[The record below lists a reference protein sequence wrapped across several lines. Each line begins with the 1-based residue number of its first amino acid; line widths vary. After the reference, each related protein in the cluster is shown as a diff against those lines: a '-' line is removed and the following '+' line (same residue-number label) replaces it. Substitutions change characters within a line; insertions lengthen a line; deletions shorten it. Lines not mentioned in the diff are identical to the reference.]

1 MTKYP
6 INYNNQTGVA
16 NFADF
21 TGGAAFADVAA
32 DANDAA
38 VANDQVFH
46 IYTTGIIN
54 WGTFDDPTQN
64 LIAAWNNGVR
74 EALIQKIPQNFN
86 ISLHHYDPILG
97 IGQHEQPMQP
107 IQGEDRQRQ
116 IDYAHAN
123 LIPGDFGNGRVVA
136 TEFIDRGFDAGRGIQ
151 NPHLV
156 IDLAHIFQ
164 YPYNIGTVIPGG
176 NYGEGVG
183 QPIPI
188 NSLRTGFLGNGFGA
202 ILGLADTVRVSDV
215 GVVETYVDRM
225 IARGDQYN
233 IDNPS
238 DFIEN
243 IYERLRVSI
252 ENAVKRLKDNAPLFR
267 VQHIIDAIRPDPIVL
282 VNSILARL
290 WNDFTIERIIEEITE
305 HQIQVN
311 IEVITAMNPLE

>member
-6 INYNNQTGVA
+6 INYNNQTSWV
-16 NFADF
+16 NFANF
-21 TGGAAFADVAA
+21 TGGAAFADMAA
-32 DANDAA
+32 DANDVA

-74 EALIQKIPQNFN
+74 EALIQRIPQNFN
-86 ISLHHYDPILG
+86 ISLHHYDPILELG
-97 IGQHEQPMQP
+97 PDGQL

-116 IDYAHAN
+116 IDYAYEN
-123 LIPGDFGNGRVVA
+123 LIPGDYGNGRVVA

-176 NYGEGVG
+176 WYGEGVG
-183 QPIPI
+183 QPIQLH
-188 NSLRTGFLGNGFGA
+188 SLRTGFLGNGFGA
-202 ILGLADTVRVSDV
+202 ILGLADTVRVSDA
-215 GVVETYVDRM
+215 GLVETYVDRM

-233 IDNPS
+233 IDNPH
-238 DFIEN
+238 DFIED

-252 ENAVKRLKDNAPLFR
+252 ENAVKRLKDNAPLFK
-267 VQHIIDAIRPDPIVL
+267 VQHIIDAIRPNPIVL

-311 IEVITAMNPLE
+311 IDVITAMNPRE